1 MRMNPVNHTGPDRLR
16 QQDTI
21 FMQEAIAM
29 AGSAEREGEVPVGAI
44 VVSADGVILAKAWNR
59 TIALSDPC
67 AHAEILALRQ
77 AGKHLEN
84 YRLLNTTLYV
94 TVEPCVMC
102 MGAVVHARL
111 KRVVFGVHDPKWG
124 AAGSLFDFS
133 EKGTFNHVVEVTP
146 GVCETEC
153 RQLLVD
159 FFRQKREKR

>member
-1 MRMNPVNHTGPDRLR
+1 
-16 QQDTI
+16 
-21 FMQEAIAM
+21 M

-44 VVSADGVILAKAWNR
+44 IIDDEDTILAKTWNR
-59 TIALSDPC
+59 TITLSDPA
-67 AHAEILALRQ
+67 AHAEILAIRE
-77 AGKHLEN
+77 AGKRVGN

-102 MGAVVHARL
+102 MGAVIHARL
-111 KRVVFGVHDPKWG
+111 KRVVFGVYDPKWG

-133 EKGTFNHVVEVTP
+133 EKGIFNHMVEVTN

-159 FFRQKREKR
+159 FFRRKRNHA